1 MKKKLVYNTATSL
14 VLQIVTLVSGFIM
27 PRLFLSYYGTEI
39 NGVVQSITQFLGVI
53 NLAEMG
59 IGQVIHSKLYHPL
72 ATNNN
77 ELISKI
83 VVAGQRFYKKI
94 AVILLFYVS
103 ALILIYPLL
112 VDRSLDWVFTSTLI
126 LSMSVN
132 LFSQYLLGNNDR
144 TLLSADQ
151 KSYILNAVQIV
162 LSLINIFITIFLIKR
177 GFSIQLVKLVSS
189 LILLIKPI
197 VGRMYINKKYAI
209 NRKIKYDDDP
219 IKDKWSGSAQFFM
232 AFVLDGTDNIVLT
245 LFSTLQNVSIYS
257 VYLMV
262 VSGIRMIHQSL
273 SAGLQS
279 YMGNLWAL
287 HNKEKTE
294 KAYAHMEMGLH
305 TLNVFLF
312 GCTAILIVPF
322 IKVYTAGIVD
332 ANYDQPIF
340 AVLLTLAYL
349 VACLKTTY
357 HIVILAAG
365 HFKQTQICHIIAAV
379 LNIGISIPLVY
390 WLGLVGVAIGTLV
403 AMSYQMV
410 WMGVY
415 VSKHLIQRPVIKLIK
430 RITVDAICLC
440 LIFVSTTWVKLTS
453 LNYGSWIWMAIKV
466 AIIALLEI
474 LIMSF
479 VFYPN
484 ECKSLF
490 QFAKSKNAIS

>member
-14 VLQIVTLVSGFIM
+14 VLQVVTLVSGFIM
-27 PRLFLSYYGTEI
+27 PRLFLSYYGTET
-39 NGVVQSITQFLGVI
+39 NGVVQSITQFLGII
-53 NLAEMG
+53 NLTEMG

-72 ATNNN
+72 ATGNND
-77 ELISKI
+77 LISRI

-94 AVILLFYVS
+94 AAILLVYVGV
-103 ALILIYPLL
+103 LILIYPLL
-112 VDRSLDWVFTSTLI
+112 IDRSLDWVFTTTLI
-126 LSMSVN
+126 LAMSVN

-151 KSYILNAVQIV
+151 KSYILNVVQIV
-162 LSLINIFITIFLIKR
+162 LSLINICITIFLIKH

-189 LILLIKPI
+189 LVLLIKPI
-197 VGRMYINKKYAI
+197 LGRMYINRKYAI

-219 IKDKWSGSAQFFM
+219 IKEKWSGSAQFFM

-287 HNKEKTE
+287 RNKEKIE
-294 KAYAHMEMGLH
+294 NAYAHMEMGLH

-312 GCTAILIVPF
+312 GCTAVLIVPF
-322 IKVYTAGIVD
+322 VKVYTAGIVD

-340 AVLLTLAYL
+340 AILLTLAYL
-349 VACLKTTY
+349 AACLKTVY
-357 HIVILAAG
+357 NIIILAAG
-365 HFKQTQICHIIAAV
+365 HFKQTQICHIVAAI
-379 LNIGISIPLVY
+379 LNIGLSVPLVY
-390 WLGLVGVAIGTLV
+390 WMGLVGVAIGTFV
-403 AMSYQMV
+403 AMSYQV
-410 WMGVY
+410 IWMGIY
-415 VSKHLIQRPVIKLIK
+415 VSKHLLQCPIINLFK
-430 RITVDAICLC
+430 RIAVDAVCIC
-440 LIFVSTTWVKLTS
+440 LIFVTTAGIHLVS
-453 LNYGSWIWMAIKV
+453 LDYGSWIWMAIKV
-466 AIIALLEI
+466 AIIALSEI
-474 LIMSF
+474 LIVSF
-479 VFYPN
+479 VFYPK

-490 QFAKSKNAIS
+490 QFARFK